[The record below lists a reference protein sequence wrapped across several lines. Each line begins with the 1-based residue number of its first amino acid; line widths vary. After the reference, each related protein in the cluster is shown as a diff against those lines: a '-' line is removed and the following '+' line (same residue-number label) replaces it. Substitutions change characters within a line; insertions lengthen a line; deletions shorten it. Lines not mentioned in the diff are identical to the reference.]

1 MTSPPPPHP
10 TSPGGE
16 ARPGWALAEAGGRI
30 VAADARFA
38 ELTGAAATDAVI
50 GRSWPALL
58 AAAEAPRVEE
68 ALRSI
73 ATGRPWRDTLQLAA
87 AAPAATVDLAL
98 YPAATR
104 EAGPPEGAMVVLQ
117 AMEPALPP
125 TSQEVDP
132 QARVVALEAVAE
144 SRSAEAA
151 ARAVL
156 QELHHAVAF
165 DWAAVLRLDADGAD
179 RAEVVAV
186 FPSPMAG
193 LGPGSTWSPLDP
205 TEAALARAGTPSLE
219 GWLQPAPEDR
229 SPLARLPAFGLISAL
244 RVPLY
249 AGAEVVG
256 GVLPFR
262 AARSAFTPDD
272 GLHTER
278 LARPLGRRLAELPLG
293 APSPAAALEAA
304 APAAGAVEAPPAVG
318 TPPAVETPGS
328 AEGGP
333 PSAIEPTFSGQAPP
347 PPEGP
352 APDAAALPLETV
364 ETPEPTLP
372 PAAERA
378 LTFDAE
384 RLAALGDFVAG
395 VAHELNSPLTSIA
408 GWAQLLPELPEDDR
422 DAALGTI
429 EREALRLGR
438 IVQNLLYFS
447 RRQPPGRERVDLNG
461 LLRRI
466 AEVRGDELASEGIEL
481 ALQLGQ
487 APAVLGDE
495 YQLELVLLNLI
506 GNAEE
511 ALKPGGGRITVT
523 SETEGGSARVT
534 VTDTGPG
541 IPAEVLPRVFEPFFT
556 TRDIG
561 QGTGLGLSIAYGI
574 VSEHGGELHAES
586 PPEGGARFVVELRLP
601 RDDQPAAPTATVAA
615 AAPALA
621 RERARVLVVDAEPA
635 MRALLREVLVD
646 AGYEVMTAETE
657 GAALELVT
665 EYSADLLVVD
675 AALLEPAA
683 GRLLWALD
691 ELRPELRS
699 RALLLAGA
707 EHEEHAAELAARG
720 AGLVLA
726 KPFDVDALL
735 DAVRRVLG
743 GEPG

>member
-1 MTSPPPPHP
+1 M
-10 TSPGGE
+10 
-16 ARPGWALAEAGGRI
+16 
-30 VAADARFA
+30 AADARFA
-38 ELTGAAATDAVI
+38 ELTGAAAADAVI

-58 AAAEAPRVEE
+58 ALAEAPRVEE
-68 ALRSI
+68 ALRSL
-73 ATGRPWRDTLQLAA
+73 ATGRPWRGTLQLSTLQLAA
-87 AAPAATVDLAL
+87 AAPVATVDLEL

-104 EAGPPEGAMVVLQ
+104 AGGPPEGGMVVLQ
-117 AMEPALPP
+117 AMEPALIP
-125 TSQEVDP
+125 TSQEVDR

-156 QELHHAVAF
+156 QELQHVLAF
-165 DWAAVLRLDADGAD
+165 DWAAVLRLDAD

-193 LGPGSTWSPLDP
+193 LVPGSTWSPLDP

-219 GWLQPAPEDR
+219 GSLQPGPDDR
-229 SPLARLPAFGLISAL
+229 SARARLPAFGLVSAL

-249 AGAEVVG
+249 AGAEVGG
-256 GVLPFR
+256 GVLLFR
-262 AARSAFTPDD
+262 AAPNAFMPAD
-272 GLHTER
+272 GLDAER

-293 APSPAAALEAA
+293 APPPAAALEAPPPVPEPATPDA
-304 APAAGAVEAPPAVG
+304 AE
-318 TPPAVETPGS
+318 TPPPTQ
-328 AEGGP
+328 GGP
-333 PSAIEPTFSGQAPP
+333 PSIIEPSYGGEAPP

-352 APDAAALPLETV
+352 APDDAAVPP
-364 ETPEPTLP
+364 ETPEPG
-372 PAAERA
+372 RA
-378 LTFDAE
+378 PTFDAE
-384 RLAALGDFVAG
+384 RLAAVGDFVAG
-395 VAHELNSPLTSIA
+395 IAHELNSPLTSIA

-447 RRQPPGRERVDLNG
+447 RRQPPGRERVDLNT

-481 ALQLGQ
+481 ALQLGP

-523 SETEGGSARVT
+523 SETEGRSARVT

-586 PPEGGARFVVELRLP
+586 PPEGGARFVMELQLP
-601 RDDQPAAPTATVAA
+601 PNELPAASAAAVAA
-615 AAPALA
+615 TAPAIA

-635 MRALLREVLVD
+635 MRSLLREVLVD

-657 GAALELVT
+657 DAALELVT

-675 AALLEPAA
+675 AALVEPGA
-683 GRLLWALD
+683 GRLLQALD

-707 EHEEHAAELAARG
+707 EHGERAAELAARG

-735 DAVRRVLG
+735 DAARRVLE
-743 GEPG
+743 GELG

>member
-1 MTSPPPPHP
+1 MTSPPPPHS
-10 TSPGGE
+10 TSPGGA

-30 VAADARFA
+30 VAVDARFA
-38 ELTGAAATDAVI
+38 ELTAAATADAVI
-50 GRSWPALL
+50 GRAWPALL
-58 AAAEAPRVEE
+58 ALAEAPRVEE
-68 ALRSI
+68 ALYSI
-73 ATGRPWRDTLQLAA
+73 ATGRPWRGTLQLAA

-117 AMEPALPP
+117 AMEPALLP

-156 QELHHAVAF
+156 QELHHVVAF
-165 DWAAVLRLDADGAD
+165 DWAAALRFEADGAD

-219 GWLQPAPEDR
+219 GRLQPAPEDG
-229 SPLARLPAFGLISAL
+229 SPLARLPAFGLVSAL

-256 GVLPFR
+256 GVLLFR
-262 AARSAFTPDD
+262 TARSAFTPDD

-278 LARPLGRRLAELPLG
+278 LTRPLGRRLAELPLG
-293 APSPAAALEAA
+293 APPPAAALEAA
-304 APAAGAVEAPPAVG
+304 PPAPEAATPHAVEAPPAVR
-318 TPPAVETPGS
+318 TPPAVETPGP

-333 PSAIEPTFSGQAPP
+333 PSTIEPTFGGEAPP

-352 APDAAALPLETV
+352 APDAAALPPESAETV

-384 RLAALGDFVAG
+384 RLAAVGDFVAG

-523 SETEGGSARVT
+523 SEAEGGSARVT
-534 VTDTGPG
+534 VTDTGRG

-556 TRDIG
+556 TRDVG

-586 PPEGGARFVVELRLP
+586 PPEGGARFVVELQLP
-601 RDDQPAAPTATVAA
+601 PDDQSAASTATVAA

-621 RERARVLVVDAEPA
+621 RARACSSSTPSRRCARCCA
-635 MRALLREVLVD
+635 RSSS
-646 AGYEVMTAETE
+646 T
-657 GAALELVT
+657 GAT
-665 EYSADLLVVD
+665 
-675 AALLEPAA
+675 
-683 GRLLWALD
+683 R
-691 ELRPELRS
+691 
-699 RALLLAGA
+699 
-707 EHEEHAAELAARG
+707 
-720 AGLVLA
+720 
-726 KPFDVDALL
+726 
-735 DAVRRVLG
+735 
-743 GEPG
+743 